1 MSGRGRYC
9 LYFYAE
15 SVDLSGELAALMT
28 CYVINIRITLD
39 WVIIDR
45 FLPLYHS
52 SVGNTFT
59 SGVDGK

>member
-45 FLPLYHS
+45 FLPLYH
-52 SVGNTFT
+52 TR
-59 SGVDGK
+59 